1 MAKVVLDPGHGVETP
16 GKRSFDGSLLEH
28 EFNFDIAKRQ
38 KAVLERHGV
47 EVVLTRLNEHDIP
60 LAERVAIAKHYNADI
75 FVSDHADAYGSTWNS
90 ANGYTVY
97 TYTRIDAATTR
108 LAQCVDSAM
117 SEVGSI
123 RNRGIKQADFYV
135 LRNTPMPAI
144 LIEHGFYTNKVE
156 GPKLKDTNVR
166 QALAVA
172 GAKGILQYFGIQYK
186 GKEEDTLKAVV
197 TYAGDG
203 DVFAAVLVAQKMHCP
218 LMSVNDFKTSGIK
231 AERVIQIG
239 GKPGSDRFSSFKDA
253 ANLI

>member
-1 MAKVVLDPGHGVETP
+1 MLVVLDPGHGVETP
-16 GKRSFDGSLLEH
+16 GKRSFDGSLREC
-28 EFNFDIAKRQ
+28 EFNFDIARRQ
-38 KAVLERHGV
+38 KAILESHGV
-47 EVVLTRLNEHDIP
+47 KTILTRTNEHEVS
-60 LAERVAIAKHYNADI
+60 LAQRVAIAKRYNADI
-75 FVSDHADAYGSTWNS
+75 FVSDHADAYGSTWND

-97 TYTRIDAATTR
+97 TYTKIDSMTSR
-108 LAQCVDSAM
+108 LASCVDNAM
-117 SEVGSI
+117 STVGSI

-144 LIEHGFYTNKVE
+144 LIEHGFYTNKIEVA
-156 GPKLKDTNVR
+156 KLKDTNVR
-166 QALAVA
+166 QALAIA

-197 TYAGDG
+197 TYTGDG
-203 DVFAAVLVAQKMHCP
+203 DVFAAILVSQKMHCP
-218 LMSVNDFKTSGIK
+218 LMSINDFKASGIK

>member
-47 EVVLTRLNEHDIP
+47 EVVLTRLNEHDIS
-60 LAERVAIAKHYNADI
+60 LAQRVAIAKQYNADI
-75 FVSDHADAYGSTWNS
+75 FISDHADAYGSSWND

-97 TYTRIDAATTR
+97 TYTKIDSTTAR
-108 LAQCVDSAM
+108 LASCVDNAM
-117 SEVGSI
+117 STVGI

-156 GPKLKDTNVR
+156 VAKLKDSAFR
-166 QALAVA
+166 EALATA

-186 GKEEDTLKAVV
+186 EDDNVKVIV
-197 TYAGDG
+197 TYFGDG
-203 DVFAAVLVAQKMHCP
+203 DLFAAVLVSQKLKCP
-218 LMSVNDFKTSGIK
+218 LMAKEDFEASDIK
-231 AERVIQIG
+231 ADKVIQIG
-239 GKPGSDRFSSFKDA
+239 GKAGSDRFSSFKDA